1 MTFVGVRIEGG
12 WFEVG
17 FKAATRREFDEHQ
30 RVIAAAADLFWPQS
44 DEPMDLSRDPAEPS
58 RAEDFVEPL
67 PETPLQRYARDR
79 QMRRE
84 WLENQGLA

>member
-30 RVIAAAADLFWPQS
+30 RVIAAAADLFWPQN
-44 DEPMDLSRDPAEPS
+44 DEPMDLSRDPAEGPTTG
-58 RAEDFVEPL
+58 DFADPME
-67 PETPLQRYARDR
+67 ERR
-79 QMRRE
+79 QKWDERKA
-84 WLENQGLA
+84 WLEKQGLM